1 MNVAEISSNLEQDR
15 SGIWLPRKVDR
26 ASISFPEGGYD
37 ACFELE
43 DASFWFTHRNDVI
56 ALALRR
62 HPFDGVFL
70 DVGAGNGVVS
80 RRLEAEGYR
89 TVVLEPG
96 KEGALNARRRG
107 LPVVVNAT
115 LEAAGFEPASFG
127 AAGLFDVIEHVEDDE
142 RLLRAVRCVLRPA
155 GVLAVTVPAHEW
167 LWSSEDELAGHHRRY
182 TLDRLRRVLERSGFD
197 VHYATYFFAALTLP
211 IFVAR
216 SVPHRLGRRRSREAV
231 EVRAAAQH
239 TPGRGGRLAM
249 RMLLAPELRAIRAGR
264 TVPVGT
270 SCLAIARALGDR

>member
-1 MNVAEISSNLEQDR
+1 MNIGGFSGNLEQDR
-15 SGIWLPRKVDR
+15 SGIWVPIEAERT
-26 ASISFPEGGYD
+26 SISYPEGGHD

-43 DASFWFTHRNDVI
+43 DASFWFAHRNDVI
-56 ALALRR
+56 TLALQR
-62 HPFDGVFL
+62 HPFDGAFL

-80 RRLEAEGYR
+80 CRLEAKGYR

-96 KEGALNARRRG
+96 EQGAVNARRRG

-115 LEAAGFEPASFG
+115 LDAAAFAPSSFG

-142 RLLRAVRCVLRPA
+142 ALLRAVHRVLRPS
-155 GVLAVTVPAHEW
+155 GVLAVTVPAYPW
-167 LWSSEDELAGHHRRY
+167 LWSSEDELAGHYRRY
-182 TLDRLRRVLERSGFD
+182 TLGRLRAVLDRSGFH
-197 VHYATYFFAALTLP
+197 VQYATYFFAALTAP

-216 SVPHRLGRRRSREAV
+216 SLPHRLGRRRSRDDVEA
-231 EVRAAAQH
+231 RAATDH
-239 TPGRGGRLAM
+239 VLGRGARLAM

-270 SCLAIARALGDR
+270 SCLAIARARR